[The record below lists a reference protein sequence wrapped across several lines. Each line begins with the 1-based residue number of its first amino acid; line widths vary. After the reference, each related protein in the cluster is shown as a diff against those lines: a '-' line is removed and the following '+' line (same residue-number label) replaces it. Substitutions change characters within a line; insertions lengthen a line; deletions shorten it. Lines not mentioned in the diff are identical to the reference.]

1 MSGASFWETM
11 GMKKFGYVAVA
22 AIAAL
27 LVTLGVTTSAQAYP
41 DVQINLTANKQ
52 VVYGGGTFTATSTAN
67 VDCAW
72 NLGWDGETRTSA
84 GTRFVTTY
92 KAPQVSEITKI
103 ALTGSCDYAT
113 PASSTGAAAR
123 TAARTTADASTWK
136 QQITITV
143 LPVASAAASPADN
156 NRADLPGT
164 GGPNWIF
171 LASGLVLLL
180 AGASAVTLARRRAEA
195 ELPAQTA

>member
-1 MSGASFWETM
+1 MSGASFWETV

-27 LVTLGVTTSAQAYP
+27 LVTLGVSTSAQAYP

-52 VVYGGGTFTATSTAN
+52 VVYGGSTFTATSTAN

-72 NLGWDGETRTSA
+72 NLGWDGETRTSD

-92 KAPQVSEITKI
+92 QAPQVSEITKV
-103 ALTGSCDYAT
+103 ALTGSCDYAN
-113 PASSTGAAAR
+113 PASSARAAA
-123 TAARTTADASTWK
+123 TASTWK
-136 QQITITV
+136 QEITITV
-143 LPVASAAASPADN
+143 LPVASAAASPGGDK
-156 NRADLPGT
+156 RADLPGT